1 MFENNELIQ
10 EINFTNFNT
19 SHIKN
24 MDNMFKGCIYL
35 NSLDL
40 SNFDTSSVTSM
51 ANMFQGCSSLKSL
64 DLSNFNTSSVT
75 SMSRMFSFC
84 NTLAVLDISNFVMNN
99 ETDYKDMFIYLENLR
114 YISLI
119 DIQMHANPKE
129 VFLSLYEDENE
140 IKELLVCQNDTYI
153 ENSTNF
159 CCEKNNNSLF
169 CKTDNY
175 ITLKYKEDS
184 YYPCGFGIERMCA
197 KKFIINEIP
206 LNFDN
211 FYRIYGLSYG
221 TNLFYQNRDM
231 ISFINIRN
239 STYMGSYIPF
249 KIEKN
254 DILEIHF
261 VNSPHTLENGFW
273 KI

>member
-1 MFENNELIQ
+1 
-10 EINFTNFNT
+10 
-19 SHIKN
+19 
-24 MDNMFKGCIYL
+24 
-35 NSLDL
+35 
-40 SNFDTSSVTSM
+40 
-51 ANMFQGCSSLKSL
+51 
-64 DLSNFNTSSVT
+64 
-75 SMSRMFSFC
+75 
-84 NTLAVLDISNFVMNN
+84 MNN
-99 ETDYKDMFIYLENLR
+99 ETDYDYMFKYLLNLR

-119 DIQMHANPKE
+119 DIQMHANPKK
-129 VFLSLYEDENE
+129 VFLSLKMDNEEEGGIGIVQEFEDENE

-159 CCEKNNNSLF
+159 CCEKNNNENSTNFCCEKNNNSLF

-175 ITLKYKEDS
+175 ITVKYKEDS

-197 KKFIINEIP
+197 GMFIINEIP

-211 FYRIYGLSYG
+211 FENFAPIFGLPSRY
-221 TNLFYQNRDM
+221 NLFYHYRDM

-261 VNSPHTLENGFW
+261 VNSPHTLEHLFEMDFEEFDETLFAPFLDDKNIISVDFSHFNSSLVRSME
-273 KI
+273 